1 MGFFSKIFD
10 DVLGFDPGGGGVYG
24 VYRDVLGD
32 KIADDVL
39 GMDPS
44 GGGFIKEYNVIAPLI
59 ATYMGFDALGGTEGI
74 ANMFGSGSGAAGT
87 TFTEA
92 QLAAASASADPIAY
106 LASATPGA
114 AVGAGEALAAGTL
127 SGGGGA
133 AGAAGG
139 AGAAGA
145 GTYSGSIMNT
155 LSKYAKPLAMGANAL
170 TGAYA
175 SNKAASVQSDAAKYA
190 ADLQNQQFERQ
201 LQLQAP
207 FREAGVR
214 ALPELEAASRYT
226 PFGMS
231 QFQQDPGYAFRMS
244 EGMKG
249 LERSAAAR
257 GGLLSGSTLK
267 GIQRFGQD
275 LASQEYTNAFNRYQ
289 TERNARLNPLQS
301 LAGIGQTSTNQLGAA
316 GQTMASNVGQA
327 MGASAQARASGYMG
341 GANALSGALGQYM
354 NYNQQQ
360 QQNEMFNRLLSQRN
374 GGMGYTSE
382 EGFTNTPSYM
392 VR

>member
-32 KIADDVL
+32 TIADDIL
-39 GMDPS
+39 GMDPN

-59 ATYMGFDALGGTEGI
+59 AGYYGLEALGGTEGI

-92 QLAAASASADPIAY
+92 QLAAANASADPIAY

-114 AVGAGEALAAGTL
+114 AAGA
-127 SGGGGA
+127 GA
-133 AGAAGG
+133 AGAAGT
-139 AGAAGA
+139 AAGTA
-145 GTYSGSIMNT
+145 GTAGTGGIMNT
-155 LSKYAKPLAMGANAL
+155 LSKYATPLAMGANAL
-170 TGAYA
+170 AGAYS

-231 QFQQDPGYAFRMS
+231 QLQQDPGYAFRMS

-257 GGLLSGSTLK
+257 GGLLSGATMK
-267 GIQRFGQD
+267 GIQRFGQN
-275 LASQEYTNAFNRYQ
+275 LASQEYTNAFDRYQ

-360 QQNEMFNRLLSQRN
+360 QQNEMFNRLLSQRD
-374 GGMGYTSE
+374 GGMRYTSE